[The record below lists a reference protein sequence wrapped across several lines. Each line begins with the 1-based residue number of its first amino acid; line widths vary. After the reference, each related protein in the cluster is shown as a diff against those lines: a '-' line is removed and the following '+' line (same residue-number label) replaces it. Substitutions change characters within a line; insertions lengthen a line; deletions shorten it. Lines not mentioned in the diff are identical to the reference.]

1 MRKWQKSSLAKALY
15 WNTPHKERYGQRS
28 EGKRVRMLISVLSA
42 IIFLI
47 ALSGLAREF
56 F

>member
-1 MRKWQKSSLAKALY
+1 MRKRQKSSLAKALY

-28 EGKRVRMLISVLSA
+28 EGKRVRMLISVLSVVV
-42 IIFLI
+42 FVI
-47 ALSGLAREF
+47 AMSGLVREF